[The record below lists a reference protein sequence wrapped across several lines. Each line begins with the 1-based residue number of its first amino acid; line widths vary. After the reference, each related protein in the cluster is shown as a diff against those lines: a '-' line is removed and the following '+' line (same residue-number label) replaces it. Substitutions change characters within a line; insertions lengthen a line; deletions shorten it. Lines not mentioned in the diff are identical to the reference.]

1 MVGSAVHLLEGTSA
15 MTAAFVSEGTRYP
28 CAPEHAEPIMFDADN
43 APRFRHL
50 GRIDGLLWDRVA
62 EASTAFK
69 EERNA

>member
-1 MVGSAVHLLEGTSA
+1 MI
-15 MTAAFVSEGTRYP
+15 AAFVSEGTRYP
-28 CAPEHAEPIMFDADN
+28 ALPDHADPIMFDADN

-50 GRIDGLLWDRVA
+50 RRVDGLLWDRVA